1 MERVSGDL
9 LAEWTAEARERWH
22 VPGMATGLLQNGETV
37 FAADGVLEL
46 GRDEPVS
53 PGTHFRIA
61 SVTKPFVCTLAMT
74 LVQDGLLSL
83 DEPPPGARTEA
94 TVCQLLSHQGGLAIE
109 WPGDVDDAVDDA
121 ALLRLAEREPELL
134 PVGPG
139 ELFSY
144 CNTGYWFVGAAIAR
158 LTGGTFEEAMGQRV
172 LEPLGLRATSFEA
185 GPAAT
190 GHDQVAPGAD
200 EHRISEGPYPR
211 VRRPSGGLWSTVGDL
226 LRFGAHHLGGPGPL
240 TADSI
245 AEMQRQLI
253 SVPGGAYGLGWF
265 LFRGAV
271 EHPGSAA
278 GFQSLLLLVPDE
290 RVAFAALA
298 NSSRGQG
305 AIRDVRERLGLGRAS
320 PAGAVLADE
329 LLERLVGRYEGQG
342 QRITVARDGAALRLE
357 VAEVDPFTGTELV
370 FPPMWAKAVAEREFE
385 ITTGEW
391 RGERLDFP
399 RDGFIRAMTLASRV
413 E

>member
-22 VPGMATGLLQNGETV
+22 VPGMATGLLQDGETV

-46 GRDEPVS
+46 GGDEPVS

-83 DEPPPGARTEA
+83 DEPPPGAWTEA
-94 TVCQLLSHQGGLAIE
+94 TVRQLLSHQGGLAIE

-320 PAGAVLADE
+320 P
-329 LLERLVGRYEGQG
+329 
-342 QRITVARDGAALRLE
+342 
-357 VAEVDPFTGTELV
+357 
-370 FPPMWAKAVAEREFE
+370 
-385 ITTGEW
+385 
-391 RGERLDFP
+391 
-399 RDGFIRAMTLASRV
+399 V
-413 E
+413 EA